1 MEKISKSKY
10 FLVFGVVL
18 TVAVAFYLF
27 GLDRPNQTPYKVLAP
42 DSYDLGTTVSLYK
55 AVPPGFPAD
64 IILENKVLTDS
75 SVVTSRQGVTQ
86 TKVSYKSR
94 KNVADAL
101 ALYKEV
107 LPTKG
112 WSISAASASASTN
125 VATFTASKGTDRVLV
140 TIAVIKQVGTAKE
153 VGALVTFQYDK

>member
-1 MEKISKSKY
+1 MSSVTGALIPPP
-10 FLVFGVVL
+10 
-18 TVAVAFYLF
+18 A
-27 GLDRPNQTPYKVLAP
+27 
-42 DSYDLGTTVSLYK
+42 
-55 AVPPGFPAD
+55 PPGFPAD

-112 WSISAASASASTN
+112 WSISAASASAN

-153 VGALVTFQYDK
+153 IGALVTFQYDK

>member
-18 TVAVAFYLF
+18 IVAVAFYLF

-42 DSYDLGTTVSLYK
+42 DSYDLGTTVSLYR
-55 AVPPGFPAD
+55 AAPPGFPAD

-112 WSISAASASASTN
+112 WSISAASASAN

-153 VGALVTFQYDK
+153 IGALVTFQYDK

>member
-42 DSYDLGTTVSLYK
+42 DSYDLGTTVSLYR
-55 AVPPGFPAD
+55 AAPPGFPAD

-112 WSISAASASASTN
+112 WSISAASASAN

-153 VGALVTFQYDK
+153 IGALVTFQYDK

>member
-18 TVAVAFYLF
+18 IVAVAFYLF

-42 DSYDLGTTVSLYK
+42 DSYDLGTTVSLYR
-55 AVPPGFPAD
+55 AAPPGFPAD
-64 IILENKVLTDS
+64 IILENKVLSDS

-112 WSISAASASASTN
+112 WSISAASASAN

-153 VGALVTFQYDK
+153 IGALVTFQYDK